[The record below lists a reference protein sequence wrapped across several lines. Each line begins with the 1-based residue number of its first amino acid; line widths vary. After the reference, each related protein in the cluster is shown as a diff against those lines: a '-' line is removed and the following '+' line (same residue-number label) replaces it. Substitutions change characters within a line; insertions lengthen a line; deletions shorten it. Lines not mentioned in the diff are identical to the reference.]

1 MGIILCK
8 ANADY
13 KGPRSVCCIYNTA
26 IYIYIID
33 AIYISQNIIYVN
45 VPIAHSW
52 IAQLG
57 REATSHSCWGRKS
70 SLRLHTRTYD
80 MTTCGLSR
88 EELAQN
94 RWIGADQ
101 RCLAIRTDG
110 IVCDCLYTAHHSAQA
125 PTSGKFHPISFF
137 YSQSHRNKFN
147 ASLTDVWNHFILYS
161 HSLTNLLTSAG

>member
-1 MGIILCK
+1 M
-8 ANADY
+8 
-13 KGPRSVCCIYNTA
+13 
-26 IYIYIID
+26 
-33 AIYISQNIIYVN
+33 SQNIIYVIYMCSLA
-45 VPIAHSW
+45 PL
-52 IAQLG
+52 AQLG
-57 REATSHSCWGRKS
+57 REATSHSCWGRNS
-70 SLRLHTRTYD
+70 SPRLHTRTYD

-125 PTSGKFHPISFF
+125 PTSGKFHLISFF

-147 ASLTDVWNHFILYS
+147 ASLTDV
-161 HSLTNLLTSAG
+161 